1 MNTNLTIFLVFLIA
15 VAVISAL
22 LVKFKVV
29 RTVDNV
35 DKKAL
40 YFTLALGVGLPL
52 LGMFFSQT

>member
-1 MNTNLTIFLVFLIA
+1 MNTNFTIFLVFLIA

-29 RTVDNV
+29 KTADNV

-40 YFTLALGVGLPL
+40 YFILALGIVLPL